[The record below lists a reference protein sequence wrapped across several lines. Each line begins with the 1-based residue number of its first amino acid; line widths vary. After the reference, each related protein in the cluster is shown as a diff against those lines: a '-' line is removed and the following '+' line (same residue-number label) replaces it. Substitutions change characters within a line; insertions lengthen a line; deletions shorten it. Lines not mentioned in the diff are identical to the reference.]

1 MVPGVSPLRVSLAAA
16 RDMFRTQIVAGEHLL
31 RPMAAASVAADLAQ
45 VSGALSAWSARNE
58 AVYVRVLGAAAG
70 REYRAGISE
79 AVDAVR
85 GSGHKRSEMI
95 RRADAGLRMLRRTAA
110 VLDLVPDRVPA
121 AVSSSAAR
129 QGAGAVAGRGADLP
143 VLAVAGSRYHLKEPV
158 RRPEDGTVTAA
169 ARWREGPGSARA
181 SGSKAPAA
189 ARQPAG
195 PGARPGPRGKPGGHR
210 GQPRRAAR
218 VRGLCII
225 LIIAAAVIGTI
236 LAVVLATG

>member
-1 MVPGVSPLRVSLAAA
+1 MVPGVSLLRISLAAA
-16 RDMFRTQIVAGEHLL
+16 RDLFRTQIADGEQLL
-31 RPMAAASVAADLAQ
+31 RRMAAASVAGDLAQ
-45 VSGALSAWSARNE
+45 VSDVLSAWSARNE
-58 AVYVRVLGAAAG
+58 AVYVRALGAAAG

-85 GSGHKRSEMI
+85 GSGQKRSEMV

-110 VLDLVPDRVPA
+110 VLDLVPDGVPA
-121 AVSSSAAR
+121 AGSSSAAR
-129 QGAGAVAGRGADLP
+129 QGAGAGAGRGAAIP
-143 VLAVAGSRYHLKEPV
+143 VPAVAGSRYHLSEPV

-169 ARWREGPGSARA
+169 AQWREGPGSARV
-181 SGSKAPAA
+181 SGSTAPAV
-189 ARQPAG
+189 ARRPAG

-218 VRGLCII
+218 VRGLYII
-225 LIIAAAVIGTI
+225 IIIAAVIGTI